1 MREGGAILAAIVKA
15 IAATVKPGI
24 KTQELEDH
32 ARTLIA
38 EKNAEPAFLGYRGF
52 PAALCVSINEEIVHG
67 IPSARILKEGDILK
81 LDLGI
86 RYKNMYTDHAIT
98 MIVGSTLDSKKQ
110 KLIDVAKEAL
120 AIGIE
125 AAQVGNTTGDI
136 GSAIYGYVREQ
147 DLEVVRELI
156 GHGVGRGVHEEPEVP
171 NYGAPG
177 TGAPLK
183 PGMTIA
189 IEPMVVAGTHAIMEG
204 SDGFSYITKDKKP
217 AAHFEH
223 TVLIAEDGPVI
234 LTQ

>member
-15 IAATVKPGI
+15 IAAMVKPGI
-24 KTQELEDH
+24 KTEELETH

-52 PAALCVSINEEIVHG
+52 PAALCVSVNEEIVHG
-67 IPSARILKEGDILK
+67 VPSARVLKEGDVLK

-86 RYKNMYTDHAIT
+86 RYKDMYTDHAIT
-98 MIVGSTLDSKKQ
+98 VVVGSTLDLKKQ
-110 KLIDVAKEAL
+110 KLIDVTREAL
-120 AIGIE
+120 AAGIQ
-125 AAQVGNTTGDI
+125 AAQAGNTTGDI
-136 GSAIYGYVREQ
+136 GAAIYEYVREH
-147 DLEVVRELI
+147 DLDVVRDLI

-189 IEPMVVAGTHAIMEG
+189 IEPMVVTGSHAIMEG

-223 TVLIAEDGPVI
+223 TVLIAADGPVI